1 MNTAGAHKR
10 LKGTFS
16 KDKHNILFDEFKLN
30 YNDEPD
36 VFKRGSILL
45 HEFNIDETFDD
56 NKLLFIDSMELLLQ
70 SALLCFLS
78 AYERGVIEC
87 LNNVIR
93 SCSNVQDMF
102 LLKPTYKLLSCC
114 YI

>member
-1 MNTAGAHKR
+1 MNTAEAHKR

-45 HEFNIDETFDD
+45 HEFNIDETLDD
-56 NKLLFIDSMELLLQ
+56 KPDSPKSSVEKQ
-70 SALLCFLS
+70 KKAKKK
-78 AYERGVIEC
+78 R
-87 LNNVIR
+87 
-93 SCSNVQDMF
+93 D
-102 LLKPTYKLLSCC
+102 
-114 YI
+114 